1 VVHFDFVPTRH
12 PRIQVT
18 VDAEL
23 ARALR
28 DGAPHLNPG
37 LSRSK
42 QVHELAVVGAR
53 HLAASQPVT
62 RDRKALLTD
71 LADRFGSYPDRD
83 LDWDLLRD
91 GKRRAWP
98 TG

>member
-1 VVHFDFVPTRH
+1 MVHSDSVPTRH

-28 DGAPHLNPG
+28 DGAPYLDPG

-42 QVHELAVVGAR
+42 QVRELAVIGAS

-62 RDRKALLTD
+62 RDRKALLTE
-71 LADRFGSYPDRD
+71 LTNRFKSYPDRD